1 MRRARERIRGR
12 NSKINCRTVSAAAG
26 TPSASGAT
34 SRRHASQRQV
44 ISGRMV
50 RDDLF
55 GGDVRRRVL
64 KASGASMAN
73 GDGLRPGTATP
84 SAGASVNASARRQ
97 CSAGLLEL

>member
-64 KASGASMAN
+64 KARQEFSQAG
-73 GDGLRPGTATP
+73 GVRYHCLRVGRL
-84 SAGASVNASARRQ
+84 G
-97 CSAGLLEL
+97 